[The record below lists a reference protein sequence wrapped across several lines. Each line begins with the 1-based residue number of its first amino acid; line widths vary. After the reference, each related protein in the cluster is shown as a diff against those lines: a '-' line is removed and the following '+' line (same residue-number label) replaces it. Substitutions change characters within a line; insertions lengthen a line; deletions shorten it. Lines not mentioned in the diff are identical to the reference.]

1 VPVCLGEELD
11 ISHPVLTELDT
22 SQFMRSYIGVELT
35 SVDPTNDAST
45 SDDADSSHQRGFYS
59 GLELSTSTDNED
71 DIDDD
76 DDDDEYSDD
85 DGSLHIRDEAC
96 QTDVVSPPASESSP
110 PFRYRFPVRNDR
122 RMMKLIG
129 GGGGGDVANDGEVSV
144 WRTLLHNDDADCG
157 VLKPKADDGGI
168 SRRPGVAC
176 GGSVS
181 GSEVAR
187 GPVGEAESGG
197 TGMSSG
203 GRGVLR
209 ERSRPRLVRSRS
221 DSSLVPSASA
231 KIRTLPVTRRVIA
244 ALSCGRTA
252 DLVGNACGWCRVRL
266 CCGEVPREDAVLRR
280 WKSLSSFAAA
290 AGLPAPPFPGRLTGT
305 CCSPSH
311 EEEMSA
317 SVCCSCSS
325 GSAVAVSEA
334 DVSNAEDPL
343 TSVSSDQQL
352 DAACRGLSNRNAVA
366 VLEASG
372 SATEDPLTSVSSDQL
387 EASRSSSSAEEMSVS
402 ICRGLSN
409 GSAVA
414 VSGAPV
420 SSTEDPL
427 TSVSSDQLEASRSST
442 RAEEERQVS
451 AASLSDIT
459 TVIRSSLPADRM
471 SEVAVGG
478 EMLEPPASTDV
489 HIPAADGTQL
499 EYNSVRVGSVVVA
512 HAPPPPLGRVC
523 VDHQMC
529 SLLADFVTHL

>member
-1 VPVCLGEELD
+1 
-11 ISHPVLTELDT
+11 
-22 SQFMRSYIGVELT
+22 MRSYIGVELT

-187 GPVGEAESGG
+187 GPVGETESGG

-203 GRGVLR
+203 GRGALR
-209 ERSRPRLVRSRS
+209 ERLRPRLVRSRS

-252 DLVGNACGWCRVRL
+252 GLVGNACGWCRVRL

-290 AGLPAPPFPGRLTGT
+290 AGLPTPLFPGRLTGT

-334 DVSNAEDPL
+334 DVWSAEDPL

-366 VLEASG
+366 VLEAYG

-409 GSAVA
+409 GNAMA
-414 VSGAPV
+414 VSGALV